1 MTPDAA
7 RRPSRSSPG
16 PVCAASGCSTPA
28 GAPPAGHIPSRS
40 TPVDPRRQS
49 ASDVRAHAPST
60 TVGRDLG
67 LPALVAIW
75 VVVALGLDR
84 GASLGEQQLIGLGTW
99 LLLMVLLRGE
109 QMITRLQVA
118 VVVVYATAV
127 EYVFSDWLGAYA
139 YRLDNVPA
147 FVPPGHGLVYLAAL
161 CLGRSE
167 LVQQHAQLIVRVALV
182 GVSSYAGWSLL
193 LAPRTDVV
201 GAFWAACLAAF
212 LLRGRA
218 PLVYAGAAAVVTYLE
233 LVGTS
238 LGTWAWATHDPVLG
252 VVAMGNPPSGVAG
265 AYCYLDAAALA
276 IAPLLLRIAPV
287 SPYWRRREVGLP
299 LRGQDSRA
307 SDDCIRTHADGRRSD
322 RARRAWHARS

>member
-1 MTPDAA
+1 M
-7 RRPSRSSPG
+7 
-16 PVCAASGCSTPA
+16 
-28 GAPPAGHIPSRS
+28 
-40 TPVDPRRQS
+40 
-49 ASDVRAHAPST
+49 
-60 TVGRDLG
+60 
-67 LPALVAIW
+67 PALVAIW

-84 GASLGEQQLIGLGTW
+84 GAALGEQQLIGLGTW
-99 LLLMVLLRGE
+99 LLLVVLLRGE

-118 VVVVYATAV
+118 VVIGYATAV

-167 LVQQHAQLIVRVALV
+167 LVQRHAQLIVRVALV
-182 GVSSYAGWSLL
+182 GVSSYAGWGLL

-201 GAFWAACLAAF
+201 GAFWAACLAVF

-238 LGTWAWATHDPVLG
+238 VGTWAWATHDPVLG

-276 IAPLLLRIAPV
+276 IAPLLLRVVPV

-299 LRGQDSRA
+299 LRGQNSRA
-307 SDDCIRTHADGRRSD
+307 SDDCIHAHADGRRSD